1 MTVRRCLG
9 VLLVGAGLVLAGCT
23 SAASVSTSTSTSTA
37 SDAVYTP
44 ILAEA
49 LAGPSVAPSTDGLV
63 HLAYELELT
72 NTLSESVTLD
82 ALTVLADGIAV
93 QTLAGDDLAARMT
106 EIGSTDPA
114 TVTLTAGR
122 SAIVYLDVTVTSDE
136 VPSTLSH
143 RLDIAPET
151 GHPPVFD
158 TPMSETVATLD
169 VDTEEPVVVG
179 APLAGDGWFDANS
192 CCDMTAH
199 RLAVNPLNGSYY
211 VPERF
216 AIDFVQLDAE
226 GRVFDGAIDDLSSYA
241 YEGAE
246 VLAVADAT
254 VVSVTSDREEQIPG
268 ANPAGGLT
276 LDEYGGNY
284 VVLDIGGGN
293 YAFYAHL
300 QPGNPLNLTA
310 GQTVSRGDVIGYL
323 GNSGNSSAPHLHF
336 HIMDSPSPLA
346 SNGVPFVF
354 DQFTLAGTVPSSGDD
369 ACAIESVACELD
381 TADAGERTKESPL
394 NGDVLDFE

>member
-1 MTVRRCLG
+1 MTVRRCPG
-9 VLLVGAGLVLAGCT
+9 VLLVIAALALTGCT
-23 SAASVSTSTSTSTA
+23 SAASLPASTSTPTSA
-37 SDAVYTP
+37 EAAYTP
-44 ILAEA
+44 VLAEA
-49 LAGPSVAPSTDGLV
+49 LAEPAIASSTDGLV

-72 NTLSESVTLD
+72 NVLSEPVTLD
-82 ALTVLADGIAV
+82 ALTVLADGVTV
-93 QTLAGDDLAARMT
+93 QTLSGDGLAARMT

-114 TVTLTAGR
+114 TTTLTAGR
-122 SAIVYLDVTVTSDE
+122 SVIVYLDVAVASNE

-143 RLDIAPET
+143 HLDIAPET

-158 TPMSETVATLD
+158 TPMSETVATLS

-216 AIDFVQLDAE
+216 AIDFVQLDAQ
-226 GRVFDGAIDDLSSYA
+226 GRVFDGAVDDLSSYA

-254 VVSVTSDREEQIPG
+254 VVSVTSDREEQVPG

-284 VVLDIGGGN
+284 IVLDIGGGN

-300 QPGNPLNLTA
+300 QPGNPMGLTV

-336 HIMDSPSPLA
+336 HIMDSASPLA

-354 DQFTLAGTVPSSGDD
+354 DQFTLAGTVPRSGDD
-369 ACAIESVACELD
+369 ACVMESVACELD
-381 TADAGERTKESPL
+381 TADAGERTEESPL
-394 NGDVLDFE
+394 NGDVLDFG